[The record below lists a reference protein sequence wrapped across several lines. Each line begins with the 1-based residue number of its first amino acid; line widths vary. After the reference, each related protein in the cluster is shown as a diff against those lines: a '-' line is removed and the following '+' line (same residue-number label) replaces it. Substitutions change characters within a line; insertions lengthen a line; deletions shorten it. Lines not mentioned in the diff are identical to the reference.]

1 MKRIIVEGIPK
12 DVDENCTA
20 EDVLKLLETE
30 IDLPVAAVI
39 DGKEVSLNEKIG
51 EGKNIS
57 FLDRLHLPGYW
68 VYLRSLSFLFIIAVK
83 EIYPDAKV
91 KIIHSMN
98 NEIFGRILY
107 NGEIDYKRIEKK
119 MWDIVQADEYIEKVR
134 VPKKL
139 AQKIF
144 DRQNMEDKNKLLSH
158 AVDYEIISLY
168 YSCGIYDYFYGPMI
182 PSFGYIDKFKL
193 ESFEDGFL
201 LLLPRVYN
209 PEEEPTHWDIPKL
222 RQVYNEME
230 IWAGILGIDSVGEL
244 NKRVEL
250 GKLQEI
256 VLISE
261 GLQEK
266 KISDIADEI
275 KDHIDRTK
283 LILIAGPSSSGK
295 TTFSNRLAIQ
305 LRVLGILPK
314 AIAMDN
320 YFKSRESL
328 SKEGDEVMES
338 VEAVDVE
345 ALQKDLLTLLAG
357 GEINLRVFDFIE
369 GKQKTTEER
378 YSLKENSIII
388 LEGIHGLNEVTTS
401 MIPKDQKY
409 KIYVSALTPLNLDDH
424 NSIYVSDLRLMRR
437 IVRDHNTR
445 GHDAIATLKQW
456 NHVRRGEEKNVF
468 PYQEEADVMFNSSLI
483 YEMIILKDY
492 LLPLLEEIP
501 VNHDTYLDAQRLIR
515 LLGFFEAKQ
524 TDVIPK
530 NSILREF
537 IGGSCFDV

>member
-1 MKRIIVEGIPK
+1 MKKVIVEGIPK
-12 DVDENCTA
+12 DIDENSRA
-20 EDVLKLLETE
+20 EDLLELLDHK

-39 DGKEVSLNEKIG
+39 DGVEVSLNEKIG

-83 EIYPDAKV
+83 EIYPKTKV

-98 NEIFGRILY
+98 NEIFGRVE
-107 NGEIDYKRIEKK
+107 GQGDIDYKKIEKK
-119 MWDIVQADEYIEKVR
+119 MWEIIKADEYIEKVR
-134 VPKKL
+134 VSKVL
-139 AQKIF
+139 AREIF
-144 DRQNMEDKNKLLSH
+144 ENQGMDDKNRLLDH
-158 AVDYEIISLY
+158 AVDYEVISLY
-168 YSCGIYDYFYGPMI
+168 YSCGLYDYFYGPMI
-182 PSFGYIDKFKL
+182 PSFGYIDKFKV
-193 ESFEDGFL
+193 EAFGDGFL

-209 PEEEPTHWDIPKL
+209 PEEEPTHLDIPKL
-222 RQVYNEME
+222 RHVYSEME
-230 IWAGILGIDSVGEL
+230 RWAGILGIDSVGVL
-244 NKRVEL
+244 NQKVNL

-261 GLQEK
+261 GLHEK

-275 KDHIDRTK
+275 KNHIDRTK

-305 LRVLGILPK
+305 LKVLGLSPK

-328 SKEGDEVMES
+328 AEEGDEVMES
-338 VEAVDVE
+338 VEAVDVD
-345 ALQKDLLTLLAG
+345 ALQSDLTTLLSG
-357 GEINLRVFDFIE
+357 GEINIRVFDFIE
-369 GKQKTTEER
+369 GKQKITEER

-388 LEGIHGLNEVTTS
+388 LEGIHGLNEATTS
-401 MIPKDQKY
+401 MIPKEQKY
-409 KIYVSALTPLNLDDH
+409 KIYVSALTPLNIDDH

-445 GHDAIATLKQW
+445 GHDAVATLKQW
-456 NHVRRGEEKNVF
+456 NHVRKAEEKNVF
-468 PYQEEADVMFNSSLI
+468 PYQEEADIMFNSSLV

-501 VNHDTYLDAQRLIR
+501 MDHDIYLDARRLIK
-515 LLGFFEAKQ
+515 LLGFLEGRQ
-524 TDVIPK
+524 TEVIPK